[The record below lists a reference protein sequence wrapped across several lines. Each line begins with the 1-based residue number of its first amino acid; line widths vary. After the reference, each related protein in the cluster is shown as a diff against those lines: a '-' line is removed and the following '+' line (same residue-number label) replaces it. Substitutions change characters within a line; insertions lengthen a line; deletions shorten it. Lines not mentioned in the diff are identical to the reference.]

1 MTAMQPMRI
10 LCVEDNPVNWR
21 LVQRLLTQAGY
32 EMHWAEEGLRGY
44 ELALE
49 LKPAL
54 VLLDINLPGLSGFEV
69 ATKLRQNP
77 DLAGMPI
84 VALTAKTLKSDR
96 ETALVAG
103 CDGFISKPI
112 DPFQFVGQVEA
123 YLQGQRDK
131 VEQGREGLAL
141 RQFSQQVVDHLE
153 SQLKEAQE
161 ANRKLTEAQ
170 DALERR
176 NRSLSRLLAL
186 SQSIVS
192 MHSAGGLLDRILGQ
206 VQAEFG
212 ALKVCGYRFHSE
224 GGFWEGLQWNGSAF
238 ETAPPIHS
246 QHPFISK
253 LPKGPADPAYFGEKL
268 VHSPFWEEGL
278 GAGFWTQPSASVLLL
293 LPHRQ
298 KEGVLW
304 GFWTLSREA
313 SKPFLA
319 YEVELVALH
328 AGIAQVSLENAELI
342 ANLNESSRAL
352 AASYDHLESAYSD
365 LQNAQMALSQR
376 ERQALLG
383 DLFLKMA
390 QRLQVPVASL
400 HKQSLTFD
408 RLLEPMDSAS
418 HTRLWRE
425 ETPKAVAEVREAV
438 SKIDA
443 FLKALNR
450 RASKQ
455 VVATPEWVDLHD
467 LVQQEIELLEAE
479 GILSQG
485 LSINLD
491 LKASLPLIFG
501 VYDDFAETF
510 SRLVQQALSGPTP
523 SASLGVRSWNE
534 EEMFTLEIQDQ
545 GGPIPAD
552 ELAKAFEPFQRL
564 NEAAG
569 GEVRM
574 PVEGLTACNQFMS
587 AYHGLLELRN
597 EGSGLVSRL
606 RLPLR

>member
-1 MTAMQPMRI
+1 VNALQTMRI
-10 LCVEDNPVNWR
+10 LCIEDNPVNWR

-32 EMHWAEEGLRGY
+32 EMHWAEEGLRGC
-44 ELALE
+44 ELAAQ

-123 YLQGQRDK
+123 YLQGQRDR

-186 SQSIVS
+186 SQGIVS
-192 MHSAGGLLDRILGQ
+192 LHQTGGLLERILGQ
-206 VQAEFG
+206 VQSEFD
-212 ALKVCGYRFHSE
+212 AVRVCGYRHHLE
-224 GGFWEGLQWNGSAF
+224 GGYWEGLVWNGKGFDSAP
-238 ETAPPIHS
+238 TMPA
-246 QHPFISK
+246 QHPFVAR
-253 LPKGPADPAYFGEKL
+253 LPKGPADPAYYGEKL
-268 VHSPFWEEGL
+268 VHSPFWEDGL
-278 GAGFWTQPSASVLLL
+278 NAGFWTQPSASVLLL

-298 KEGVLW
+298 QEGVLW
-304 GFWTLSREA
+304 GFWTLSRE
-313 SKPFLA
+313 SGRPFLA

-328 AGIAQVSLENAELI
+328 AGMAQVSLENAELI

-352 AASYDHLESAYSD
+352 ASSYDRLESAYGD

-390 QRLQVPVASL
+390 LRLQVPVASL
-400 HKQSLTFD
+400 HKQTLTFD
-408 RLLEPMDSAS
+408 RLLEPMDSVA
-418 HTRLWRE
+418 HAQLWRE
-425 ETPKAVAEVREAV
+425 ETPRAVGEIREAV
-438 SKIDA
+438 TKIDA

-450 RASKQ
+450 RARKH

-467 LVQQEIELLEAE
+467 VVQQEIELLEAE
-479 GILSQG
+479 GVLPHG
-485 LSINLD
+485 LRLETD
-491 LKASLPLIFG
+491 LKANLPLIFG

-510 SRLVQQALSGPTP
+510 SRLVGQGLSGPTP
-523 SASLGVRSWNE
+523 SPSLAIRSWSE
-534 EEMFTLEIQDQ
+534 DDLFFLEIRDE
-545 GGPIPAD
+545 GGAIPQED
-552 ELAKAFEPFQRL
+552 LAKAFEPFHRMNL
-564 NEAAG
+564 EAAPG
-569 GEVRM
+569 TRL
-574 PVEGLTACNQFMS
+574 PLEGLTACNQFMS
-587 AYHGLLELRN
+587 AYRGMLEMRS
-597 EGSGLVSRL
+597 EGDGITSQL

>member
-1 MTAMQPMRI
+1 MNAMQPMRI

-32 EMHWAEEGLRGY
+32 EMHWAEEGLKGY
-44 ELALE
+44 EMAVE
-49 LKPAL
+49 LKPSL

-77 DLAGMPI
+77 DLTGMPI

-131 VEQGREGLAL
+131 VEQGREGVAL

-186 SQSIVS
+186 SQGIVS
-192 MHSAGGLLDRILGQ
+192 MHETGGLLERILGQ

-212 ALKVCGYRFHSE
+212 ALKVCGYRFHPE
-224 GGFWEGLQWNGSAF
+224 GGYWEGLHWNGGAF
-238 ETAPPIHS
+238 DTAPAMHS

-253 LPKGPADPAYFGEKL
+253 LPRGPADPAYFGEKL
-268 VHSPFWEEGL
+268 VHSPFWDEGL

-298 KEGVLW
+298 KEGMLW
-304 GFWTLSREA
+304 GFWTLSRES

-328 AGIAQVSLENAELI
+328 AGMAQVSLENAELI

-352 AASYDHLESAYSD
+352 AASYDRLEGAYSD

-390 QRLQVPVASL
+390 QRLQIPVASL

-408 RLLEPMDSAS
+408 RLLEPTDAAT
-418 HTRLWRE
+418 HNRLWRE
-425 ETPKAVAEVREAV
+425 ETPKAVGEVREAV

-467 LVQQEIELLEAE
+467 MVQQEIELLEAE
-479 GILSQG
+479 GILPQG
-485 LSINLD
+485 LKLSIE
-491 LKASLPLIFG
+491 LKANLPLIFG

-510 SRLVQQALSGPTP
+510 SRLVQQGLSGPTP
-523 SASLGVRSWNE
+523 STMLAIRSWNE
-534 EEMFTLEIQDQ
+534 DEVFFFEIEDQ
-545 GGPIPAD
+545 GGPIPSE
-552 ELAKAFEPFQRL
+552 ELSKAFEPFQRL
-564 NEAAG
+564 NQAAAG
-569 GEVRM
+569 DIRM
-574 PVEGLTACNQFMS
+574 PLEGLTACNQFMS
-587 AYHGLLELRN
+587 AYHGMLELRN
-597 EGSGLVSRL
+597 EGPGTVARL

>member
-1 MTAMQPMRI
+1 MNASQPMRI

-44 ELALE
+44 EMAVG

-141 RQFSQQVVDHLE
+141 RQFNQQVVDHLE
-153 SQLKEAQE
+153 TQLKEAQE

-186 SQSIVS
+186 SQGIVS
-192 MHSAGGLLDRILGQ
+192 MHETGGLLERILGQ
-206 VQAEFG
+206 VQSEFG
-212 ALKVCGYRFHSE
+212 ALKLCGYRYHPE
-224 GGFWEGLQWNGSAF
+224 GGFWEGLQWTGSGF
-238 ETAPPIHS
+238 EAAPTMHS
-246 QHPFISK
+246 QHPFITR
-253 LPKGPADPAYFGEKL
+253 LPKGPSDPAHFGDKL

-278 GAGFWTQPSASVLLL
+278 GAGFWTQPSSAVLLL

-304 GFWTLSREA
+304 GFWTLCRES

-319 YEVELVALH
+319 YEVELVVLH
-328 AGIAQVSLENAELI
+328 AGMAQVSLENAELI

-352 AASYDHLESAYSD
+352 AMSYDRLESAYSD

-408 RLLEPMDSAS
+408 RLLEPMDAAT
-418 HTRLWRE
+418 HNRLWRQ

-450 RASKQ
+450 RVSKQ

-467 LVQQEIELLEAE
+467 MVQQEIELLEAE
-479 GILSQG
+479 GALPQG
-485 LSINLD
+485 LALTVE
-491 LKASLPLIFG
+491 LKATLPLIFG

-510 SRLVQQALSGPTP
+510 SRLVQQGLGGPSPTQ
-523 SASLGVRSWNE
+523 SLVIRTWNE
-534 EEMFTLEIQDQ
+534 EEVFFLEIQDE
-545 GGPIPAD
+545 GGPIPVG
-552 ELAKAFEPFQRL
+552 ELSKAFEPFQRM
-564 NEAAG
+564 NREDS
-569 GEVRM
+569 EVRM
-574 PVEGLTACNQFMS
+574 PIEGLTACNQFMS
-587 AYHGLLELRN
+587 AYHGMLELRN
-597 EGSGLVSRL
+597 EGKGTVSRL